1 MEGADS
7 VFFNAEVIRKLK
19 SKYRVT
25 KRMSK
30 KFNLKRLRITKKVV
44 LIVALLIV
52 TGVVGWFA
60 PMAFRWYEESKQ
72 NQFEAKHDEAQNL
85 RLKGRSDEAIKSI
98 ENSLNDPSLTDDQR
112 YRLYIDRGLV
122 PYEKADYQEAISY
135 FEKAE
140 QIKQDNEIVDL
151 LSRTWEKAN
160 NKEKAIEYYK
170 KFIESLPEGPLRDEY
185 KEQAENAIKQLGGTY
200 EQAN

>member
-1 MEGADS
+1 
-7 VFFNAEVIRKLK
+7 
-19 SKYRVT
+19 
-25 KRMSK
+25 MSK